1 MPEAASW
8 DRRIL
13 DSIRTGAVTFAW
25 DDGEIRTIEAPPET
39 LDAMKSAWEWVEAK
53 LKDLTAERGRPRS
66 VCFRLAGGEFRG
78 LRFPDWNPG
87 MMEDE
92 EAAE

>member
-1 MPEAASW
+1 MSEGLTW

-13 DSIRTGAVTFAW
+13 DSMRTGAVTFVW
-25 DDGEIRTIEAPPET
+25 DDDEIRTIDAPTET
-39 LDAMKSAWEWVEAK
+39 LDTMKSAWLWIDAT

-66 VCFRLAGGEFRG
+66 VCFKLTSGDFRG

-87 MMEDE
+87 VMDE
-92 EAAE
+92 SDAG